1 MRSFLRCLNAS
12 LFPLLIMS
20 VAAQEPPSAFL
31 QHAYVLR
38 NAGDNRAAI
47 ALLEPL
53 VGKEPQWS
61 SALERGKAWNLLGAA
76 YQDNGMF
83 REARHC
89 HETAIG
95 ILRAVPNAKQELA
108 SALDNL
114 GSVENA
120 IGTPESSRS
129 LRESAHRLYAELGDH
144 AGLARTSNNLAVIA
158 IHQEDFMAA
167 KRYAK
172 SAMEYARR
180 AQALDDDDR
189 AALASVSGTIAMH
202 NGDPRTA
209 TEYFSGAIAAWTQ
222 KHGEQY
228 WMVGLGYSLRAQ
240 AYGEISEQRQAFSD
254 MDRALEVE
262 ANSVGKGASLYW
274 RTELLHAGLLRK
286 FGDNATAARLEQTSK
301 TALAQVERTQCA
313 GCVMTVAGFQPN
325 R

>member
-1 MRSFLRCLNAS
+1 M
-12 LFPLLIMS
+12 
-20 VAAQEPPSAFL
+20 
-31 QHAYVLR
+31 
-38 NAGDNRAAI
+38 
-47 ALLEPL
+47 
-53 VGKEPQWS
+53 
-61 SALERGKAWNLLGAA
+61 GAA
-76 YQDNGMF
+76 YQDGGMF

-95 ILRAVPNAKQELA
+95 ILRAVPNGKQELA

-129 LRESAHRLYAELGDH
+129 LRESAHRLYAELEDP

-158 IHQEDFMAA
+158 IHQEDFKAA

-189 AALASVSGTIAMH
+189 GALASVSGTIAMH
-202 NGDPRTA
+202 NGDLRTA
-209 TEYFSGAIAAWTQ
+209 AEYFSGAIAAWTQ

-240 AYGEISEQRQAFSD
+240 AYGEMREQRHAFSD
-254 MDRALEVE
+254 MDRALKVE
-262 ANSVGKGASLYW
+262 ANSVGKGAALYW

-286 FGDNATAARLEQTSK
+286 FGDNASAARLEQTSK
-301 TALAQVERTQCA
+301 TELAQVEREQYT